1 VFFFFFPP
9 VVQVLI
15 GIAVVV
21 GGVLK
26 GSVILDVVGA
36 LLVARGGYRWLRKR
50 RRGDEGDAR

>member
-21 GGVLK
+21 LGALK

-50 RRGDEGDAR
+50 RGGDEGDAR